1 VAGDL
6 PDLLGRKDQGACY
19 ANRGN
24 YDTESGTRSRD
35 AILKDAASTMQKL
48 DVGMLTDRDIT
59 LRATAQGRDPTK
71 NSGP

>member
-1 VAGDL
+1 
-6 PDLLGRKDQGACY
+6 
-19 ANRGN
+19 
-24 YDTESGTRSRD
+24 
-35 AILKDAASTMQKL
+35 MQKL